1 MFIRRQLALAI
12 LTLSL
17 LTQTFAQSAQTAQ
30 DGAAQAKP
38 EAAATTAVT
47 ASVAGSGVRFAAPA
61 AALQLRLEIY
71 AANGERVFDS
81 GARQGSVLDWQPAD
95 VAQGLADGS
104 YLCVVTVKD
113 IQGRAKQ
120 RLGTLSL
127 ASGQASLQ
135 RVRGQEVT
143 DAQKQTL
150 AASGRAQAGDPADAD
165 NALTILQQGKAR
177 AATVT
182 AHDGQDGQVTSTTG
196 ALTFRTGDTYAGQDK
211 EQVRITPEGRVG
223 IGTDKP
229 EESLDVAGTI
239 RARGGIKFDDGTVLT
254 SAKNATPSG
263 VAVLSATGGGT
274 VTPSATGTGTANKLA
289 KWIDGTGTLGDSG
302 LAELNGRIGI
312 GIPNPAVRLDLVETT
327 GQAQPVLQFR
337 DSAANS
343 PRGRLHA
350 GTESGVAKLFLEF
363 WKDTTQTGFPSRAV
377 ALGMSNPGVVT
388 LENDF
393 IFSTFSGAWAERM
406 RIQNLTG
413 NVGIGTTNPTQ
424 KLEVAGSVKLT
435 GAGSGIIFPDGT
447 TMTTAAAGGGGGGGA
462 MSGTSIVNA
471 INDPATVGSISDA
484 RIAGNVAR
492 VNGANVWSAANVFQF
507 GLSANN
513 ALVTNVGNPVN
524 AGDAVNKAYTDSNF
538 IKFVPGAEQLSVGD
552 ANGTAPMINLR
563 GGSTCCSG
571 PGGHTPAFFKVFQN
585 GSMVVTGNLGIGV
598 SPMQGKGY
606 RTSWDSYKGAFRSG
620 YADNEWDD
628 ANVGFF
634 SWAGGSNSTA
644 IGLYAL
650 AFGDTN
656 SAESTSSI
664 VFGSGNQVK
673 GAAGFS
679 AGAGNRVCDT
689 YGVAFGNKAQS
700 GGPLINGKCDP
711 DTFNLR
717 GLAAIA
723 LGYNVTADQDHTTA
737 MGKFA
742 TNNGFSG
749 TFIWS
754 DGSATATADTFRN
767 TANNEFAARATGGF
781 RFRTNLGGT
790 TGCNLP
796 AGSGVFNCTSSRY
809 TKQNFLAV
817 NGEDI
822 LARLRSVPVTTW
834 NYISE
839 GAQSK
844 HMGPMAE
851 DFYQAF
857 GLGTTNTAIGVQDLA
872 GVSLAAVKSLDERT
886 AQLQQRTLEVEKL
899 RSEVQ
904 ELRAANATMEQRL
917 AALEQSMQQSAGKQQ
932 QQSPRR

>member
-1 MFIRRQLALAI
+1 
-12 LTLSL
+12 LTLILIS
-17 LTQTFAQSAQTAQ
+17 TPAFAQTEQPAPNAQ
-30 DGAAQAKP
+30 AAQQG
-38 EAAATTAVT
+38 AVT
-47 ASVAGSGVRFAAPA
+47 ASVAGGGVRFAAPDGE
-61 AALQLRLEIY
+61 ALQLRVELY

-81 GARQGSVLDWQPAD
+81 GTRPGSVLDWQPSDAG
-95 VAQGLADGS
+95 QGMADGA

-113 IQGRAKQ
+113 IQGRARQ
-120 RLGTLSL
+120 RLATLSL
-127 ASGQASLQ
+127 QAGQASLG
-135 RVRGQEVT
+135 RVREQEMT

-150 AASGRAQAGDPADAD
+150 ATSKRTVDPADAD
-165 NALTILQQGKAR
+165 NALTILQAGKAR
-177 AATVT
+177 AATMT

-196 ALTFRTGDTYAGQDK
+196 ALTFRTGDTLAGQDR
-211 EQVRITPEGRVG
+211 EQVRITPDGRVG

-229 EESLDVAGTI
+229 EAALDVAGTI
-239 RARGGIKFDDGTVLT
+239 RARGGIVFEDGTVLKSAPTAST
-254 SAKNATPSG
+254 STTATIA
-263 VAVLSATGGGT
+263 AVGGGTTASATGVGT
-274 VTPSATGTGTANKLA
+274 LNRIS
-289 KWIDGTGTLGDSG
+289 KWADAAGTLGDASFSDT
-302 LAELNGRIGI
+302 NGVTAFGI
-312 GIPNPAVRLDLVETT
+312 NNT
-327 GQAQPVLQFR
+327 GQNGILFPTAPNFHTVEIGAAAGKTPLVLAGG
-337 DSAANS
+337 SAS
-343 PRGRLHA
+343 M
-350 GTESGVAKLFLEF
+350 EF
-363 WKDTTQTGFPSRAV
+363 WKDLGGGTGAPQAAV
-377 ALGMSNPGVVT
+377 AYGLATPGLAAT
-388 LENDF
+388 NDLV
-393 IFSTFSGAWAERM
+393 FSTYLSGQPWAERF
-406 RIQNLTG
+406 RITNAG
-413 NVGIGTTNPTQ
+413 NVGIGTGAPQ
-424 KLEVAGSVKLT
+424 AKLDVAGNIKLS
-435 GAGSGIIFPDGT
+435 GALVFSDGS
-447 TMTTAAAGGGGGGGA
+447 TMTSAVTGGGGGTP
-462 MSGTSIVNA
+462 SGTSIINA
-471 INDPATVGSISDA
+471 INDPATVGAISNNRLPA
-484 RIAGNVAR
+484 NVAR
-492 VNGANVWSAANVFQF
+492 LNDAQNWSGIQFFANGI
-507 GLSANN
+507 GLDNSRISS
-513 ALVTNVGNPVN
+513 VGNPVN
-524 AGDAVNKAYTDSNF
+524 AGDAVNKAYADANF

-585 GSMVVTGNLGIGV
+585 GSMVATGNLGIGV

-689 YGVAFGNKAQS
+689 YGVALGNNAKS

-711 DTFNLR
+711 DTFNIR

-723 LGYNVTADQDHTTA
+723 IGYNVTADQDHTTA

-742 TNNGFSG
+742 TNNGFTG

-754 DGSATATADTFRN
+754 DGSAQATADTFRN

-817 NGEDI
+817 NGEDV

-839 GAQSK
+839 GEKAK

-899 RSEVQ
+899 RSEVEQ
-904 ELRAANATMEQRL
+904 LRAANATMEQRL
-917 AALEQSMQQSAGKQQ
+917 AALEESMKQQ
-932 QQSPRR
+932 ASPRR